1 MKSIWGLKKMNKY
14 FTPEEIEEK
23 KKAIFDAMGKR
34 GQKQILKK
42 GYENW
47 DPFQEPKDPIDI
59 RKDKTKRTSQV
70 LIREF
75 LSNIDHD
82 EYTNTFAQ
90 GALEMCLGIIN
101 EVEKIRGMFEFASWY
116 KDLLKTEGHE
126 KL

>member
-1 MKSIWGLKKMNKY
+1 MDKL
-14 FTPEEIEEK
+14 TPNEIEAK

-42 GYENW
+42 GYDKW

-75 LSNIDHD
+75 LSMIDHD
-82 EYTNTFAQ
+82 DYSNTYAQ
-90 GALEMCLGIIN
+90 GALEMCMGIIN
-101 EVEKIRGMFEFASWY
+101 NEERIRGMFDFAVWY
-116 KDLLKTEGHE
+116 KELLIKEGYE
-126 KL
+126 SL

>member
-1 MKSIWGLKKMNKY
+1 MKSIWGFVRMDN
-14 FTPEEIEEK
+14 FTREQIEEK

-34 GQKQILKK
+34 GQRQILKK
-42 GYENW
+42 GYDKW

-75 LSNIDHD
+75 LSQADSDTYSNS
-82 EYTNTFAQ
+82 FAQ

-101 EVEKIRGMFEFASWY
+101 EDEKIRGMFEFACWY
-116 KDLLKTEGHE
+116 RNLLKKEGHE
-126 KL
+126 AL